1 MKVAVGLDCDMMV
14 RAGADGR
21 DDHMKPGFWKVRM
34 SETNAGPV
42 AVLVACVLALTACA
56 GGNPPDDAFKL
67 ARNTEFDGEKL
78 RFFVMSDDG
87 TELSVNTADDVFQIL
102 PGVTPMP
109 GHRAQSWTFLKIEE
123 GDTSVAHA
131 LLSANPDD
139 PTDYIAFG
147 WWAHFPGQ
155 TPPLSFEEWQPYAII
170 DGPELDHGF
179 VPELPVDGTATYM
192 GPAGGLYAYEP
203 PVDEGEDACLCVL
216 DEYQGMV
223 TLTADFADG
232 TLKGCIGCV
241 GDLVTQR
248 AHFGAFLGEELTDPG
263 AIAKDYELHLATA
276 IIRDDGM
283 FERDKVILKHPERTI
298 TLSDGQWAGAFSS
311 RHDTEGDPRL
321 VAGFNYVYFEE
332 SDGSVGAFSG
342 SFLGLS
348 EPFRQTGVSGPLPE
362 DGE

>member
-1 MKVAVGLDCDMMV
+1 MSRPGTVVA
-14 RAGADGR
+14 
-21 DDHMKPGFWKVRM
+21 
-34 SETNAGPV
+34 
-42 AVLVACVLALTACA
+42 ACLLALTACA
-56 GGNPPDDAFKL
+56 GGNPPDDAFRL
-67 ARNTEFDGEKL
+67 ARNTEYDGAKL
-78 RFFVMSDDG
+78 RLFTTLGDG
-87 TELSVNTADDVFQIL
+87 VQLSVNTTDDVYETL

-109 GHRAQSWTFLKIEE
+109 GHQARAWTFLKIEE

-139 PTDYIAFG
+139 PTDYIVFG
-147 WWAHFPGQ
+147 WWAYFPGQ
-155 TPPLSFEEWQPYAII
+155 TPLLTFENWHPQAIV
-170 DGPELDHGF
+170 DGPELDHGI
-179 VPELPVDGTATYM
+179 VPELPIDGTATYM
-192 GPAGGLYAYEP
+192 GPAGGLYAYES
-203 PVDEGEDACLCVL
+203 PVDEVEDESLFVI
-216 DEYQGMV
+216 DEYQGTV
-223 TLTADFADG
+223 TLTADFTDG

-248 AHFGAFLGEELTDPG
+248 AHFGAFLGRELNDP
-263 AIAKDYELHLATA
+263 AAVAKDYELHLATA
-276 IIRDDGM
+276 IIRDNGM